1 VPLIELE
8 LVVAAEHVVRGGLG
22 QHRRDL
28 ELVARPQLLQLLRR
42 PSVVVTWAAA
52 AEEEAL
58 RVRPPPL
65 PPPPPRLWFPPDVKL
80 APTSRGGGGVT
91 VQLDL
96 LDGDHV
102 AHVDAA
108 LLRAELLRA
117 ESLRADLEQPATE
130 ILREAV
136 PVERSVGQHKQPLDP
151 VRPHSGCQL
160 AAPLVKRRC
169 DTDELVWVNVR
180 DLFLQWLESEL
191 HSRTLG
197 FLNRGLPAERHWST
211 RDQVVQCLQ
220 NSCAAPG
227 WGR

>member
-1 VPLIELE
+1 MFAPPTPPSPPTAMVPARCE
-8 LVVAAEHVVRGGLG
+8 
-22 QHRRDL
+22 
-28 ELVARPQLLQLLRR
+28 ARPYITR
-42 PSVVVTWAAA
+42 
-52 AEEEAL
+52 
-58 RVRPPPL
+58 
-65 PPPPPRLWFPPDVKL
+65 
-80 APTSRGGGGVT
+80 GGVT

-211 RDQVVQCLQ
+211 RDAVLACSACTTLPQ
-220 NSCAAPG
+220 APG